1 MSVPGFTAEA
11 SLETTSGL
19 YYTVDIGKD
28 LTGSVY
34 PAMICRERGDGWLE
48 CLHESGEW
56 KVYYLMA

>member
-1 MSVPGFTAEA
+1 M
-11 SLETTSGL
+11 
-19 YYTVDIGKD
+19 VDNGKD
-28 LTGSVY
+28 LAGSVY